1 MAAKPKKDAPSW
13 SDVKARLAEFD
24 RAGLLGLVQDLYAAS
39 KDNQAFLHTRF
50 GLGGDLLDPYK
61 AAIDRWL
68 WPNVYRN
75 QNFSVSKAKKA
86 IADYKKASG
95 RPEGLAELMVFFCE
109 RGAGFCREFGVEDEA
124 FMVALVRMFEQALK
138 QMAALPKE
146 QRDAMLDRLDRVSV
160 VSDALGYG
168 VADDMEAML
177 ADYR

>member
-50 GLGGDLLDPYK
+50 GLGGDVLDPYK

-138 QMAALPKE
+138 QVAALPKE